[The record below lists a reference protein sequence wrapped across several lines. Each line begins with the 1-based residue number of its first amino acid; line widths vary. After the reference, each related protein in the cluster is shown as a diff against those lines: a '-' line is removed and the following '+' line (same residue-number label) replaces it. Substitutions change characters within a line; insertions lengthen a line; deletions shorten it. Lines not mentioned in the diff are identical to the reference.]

1 MPHSRTLPALSDRTL
16 ALRHLEVA
24 ARYLY
29 TNLLPFPLIIVGFA
43 ALLHM
48 WHPVRPLA
56 IWGSITVAAWLYAI
70 FTFWQFLHDEHRE
83 ERLEHWRVRIC
94 AILFFATVCFVSVAP
109 LFWVDGNRLN
119 NVLLYVVIAAGMA
132 SAGAQSAPSGPVV
145 VSNVVPY
152 AVAFISTS
160 LVHEAWPVNIG
171 MAFLQTCFLGL
182 VALYA
187 KAGWQMTH
195 EMLLLREDK
204 RSLVDRL
211 EGALVQAT
219 SERARA
225 ERASRAKS
233 EFLANM
239 SHELRTPLN
248 AILGFSE
255 MLHSDVFATKRAEYA
270 ALIHDSGEH
279 LLALINDILD
289 LSKIESGKHALQE
302 TTVDL
307 QALAATCIELVR
319 LKAGDAGIQVSTE
332 IAESLPPVRADTRAL
347 KQMLINLVSNAMK
360 FTPAGGKVVV
370 FARQTGT
377 GEMALGVKDT
387 GVGIAPQDQARVF
400 ESFGQGRHDAVS
412 TDKGTGLGLA
422 IVKGLAEAH
431 GGRVTLESE
440 VGRGTCVTIFFP
452 EDRVQHE
459 ALVA

>member
-1 MPHSRTLPALSDRTL
+1 MPAPSPSLALSDRAL

-29 TNLLPFPLIIVGFA
+29 TNLLPFPIIIVGFA

-48 WHPVRPLA
+48 WQPVRPLA
-56 IWGSITVAAWLYAI
+56 VWATITIAAWLYAI
-70 FTFWQFLHDEHRE
+70 FTFRQFLHDARRE
-83 ERLEHWRVRIC
+83 ERLNHWLVRIC
-94 AILFFATVCFVSVAP
+94 AILFFATVTFVIVGP
-109 LFWVDGNRLN
+109 LFWVEGDRLN

-145 VSNVVPY
+145 VSNVAPY
-152 AVAFISTS
+152 AVAFVYLS
-160 LVHEAWPVNIG
+160 LAHEPWPVNAG
-171 MAFLQTCFLGL
+171 MAFLQICFLGL
-182 VALYA
+182 IAMYA

-204 RSLVDRL
+204 RSLVGRL

-225 ERASRAKS
+225 EGASRAKS

-255 MLHSDVFATKRAEYA
+255 LLHSDVFATKRAEYA

-279 LLALINDILD
+279 LLTLINDILD
-289 LSKIESGKHALQE
+289 LSKIESGKLTLHE
-302 TTVDL
+302 TTVEL
-307 QALAATCIELVR
+307 QGLAATCIELVR
-319 LKAGDAGIQVSTE
+319 LKATDAGISLSTE
-332 IAESLPPVRADTRAL
+332 IAEALPPIRGDMRAL
-347 KQMLINLVSNAMK
+347 KQMLLNLVANAMK
-360 FTPAGGKVVV
+360 FTPARGEVVV
-370 FARQTGT
+370 FAHLTGT
-377 GEMALGVKDT
+377 GEMAIGVRDT
-387 GVGIAPQDQARVF
+387 GVGIALQDQARVF

-412 TDKGTGLGLA
+412 ADKGTGLGLA

-431 GGRVTLESE
+431 GGRVGLESE
-440 VGRGTCVTIFFP
+440 VGRGTCVTIFLP
-452 EDRVQHE
+452 EDRVQP
-459 ALVA
+459 AVLVA